1 MTAAPQERKAPAAR
15 PGRRGILSRL
25 TLRILAI
32 NLFAVAILFVGVL
45 YLDRYQNSLIR
56 AELEAI
62 DRQGRVF
69 AQAVGELAIPS
80 ALGGPSRL
88 SPPALRRLV
97 RRLAPALDM
106 RVRIFAPSGRLLVDS
121 SVLPGPGGFIRMH
134 PLPPPRDGG
143 VVARMLFDMARRMAD
158 WLPRRGD
165 MPPYRERAEQWADD
179 YLEVRLALAGETAQ
193 QVRLT
198 SDGTLLLSVAVPV
211 QSYKEVLGALM
222 LSTEGTDIDAAVRDV
237 RLEILGVFAIV
248 FTITVLLSLYL
259 AGTIIRP
266 VQRLARA
273 AEDVRTGGRRRGEIP
288 NLAARGD
295 EIGDLSMA
303 LRDMTEALRD
313 RVDAIERFAA
323 DVAHEIKNPLTS
335 LRSAVETAA
344 RIEDPGQRAKLM
356 AIILDDVQRVDR
368 LISDISDASRL
379 DAELSRADFAAVDL
393 AAMAATVRDVY
404 GVAGLDHDRRVV
416 CAAAA
421 AWVRGDENRL
431 VQVLR
436 NLINN
441 AISFSPVGGVITLT
455 VATDDNDVTLAVAD
469 SGPGIPAGKL
479 DNVFERFY
487 SERPAG
493 EKFGTHSGLGL
504 SISKQIIEAHG
515 GRIWA
520 ENRHDAEGRVVGAR
534 LVFRLPRAAAGAR
547 RQNDG

>member
-1 MTAAPQERKAPAAR
+1 M
-15 PGRRGILSRL
+15 SRL

-69 AQAVGELAIPS
+69 AQAVGELAIPP
-80 ALGGPSRL
+80 PSVV
-88 SPPALRRLV
+88 PAGCRRRLCAV
-97 RRLAPALDM
+97 WWWRLAPALDM
-106 RVRIFAPSGRLLVDS
+106 RVRIFALGGRLLVDS
-121 SVLPGPGGFIRMH
+121 AVLPGPGGFIRMH

-143 VVARMLFDMARRMAD
+143 VVAQMLFDMARRMAN

-222 LSTEGTDIDAAVRDV
+222 LSTEGRDIDDAVRDV

-288 NLAARGD
+288 NLGARGD

-344 RIEDPGQRAKLM
+344 RIEDPAQRAKLM

-379 DAELSRADFAAVDL
+379 DAELSRADFAPVDL
-393 AAMAATVRDVY
+393 AAMAATVRDV
-404 GVAGLDHDRRVV
+404 LWRR
-416 CAAAA
+416 
-421 AWVRGDENRL
+421 R
-431 VQVLR
+431 
-436 NLINN
+436 
-441 AISFSPVGGVITLT
+441 
-455 VATDDNDVTLAVAD
+455 
-469 SGPGIPAGKL
+469 SGP
-479 DNVFERFY
+479 
-487 SERPAG
+487 
-493 EKFGTHSGLGL
+493 
-504 SISKQIIEAHG
+504 
-515 GRIWA
+515 
-520 ENRHDAEGRVVGAR
+520 
-534 LVFRLPRAAAGAR
+534 
-547 RQNDG
+547 

>member
-1 MTAAPQERKAPAAR
+1 MSDAPQEREARAAR

-106 RVRIFAPSGRLLVDS
+106 RVRIFAPGGRLLVDS
-121 SVLPGPGGFIRMH
+121 AVLPGPGGFIRMH

-143 VVARMLFDMARRMAD
+143 VVAQMLFDMAQRMAD

-198 SDGTLLLSVAVPV
+198 SDGALLLSVAVPV

-222 LSTEGTDIDAAVRDV
+222 LSTEGRDIDDAVRDV

-273 AEDVRTGGRRRGEIP
+273 AEDVRAGGRRRGEIP
-288 NLAARGD
+288 NLGARGD

-344 RIEDPGQRAKLM
+344 RIEDPAQRAKLM
-356 AIILDDVQRVDR
+356 TIILD
-368 LISDISDASRL
+368 
-379 DAELSRADFAAVDL
+379 
-393 AAMAATVRDVY
+393 
-404 GVAGLDHDRRVV
+404 
-416 CAAAA
+416 
-421 AWVRGDENRL
+421 
-431 VQVLR
+431 
-436 NLINN
+436 
-441 AISFSPVGGVITLT
+441 
-455 VATDDNDVTLAVAD
+455 
-469 SGPGIPAGKL
+469 
-479 DNVFERFY
+479 
-487 SERPAG
+487 
-493 EKFGTHSGLGL
+493 
-504 SISKQIIEAHG
+504 
-515 GRIWA
+515 
-520 ENRHDAEGRVVGAR
+520 
-534 LVFRLPRAAAGAR
+534 
-547 RQNDG
+547 